1 MCFAYDATPPDL
13 PAHLASYVPLG
24 MTEGGSTASG
34 ESVVLTSQD
43 GTQFSAFVARPQA
56 PNGAGIV
63 ILPDVRGL
71 FRFYEDL
78 ASRFAIAGV
87 TAIAIDYF
95 GRTAGMSSGRDEHFE
110 FMPHVEK
117 TQAHQISQDVA
128 AALAHLRSLP
138 GANLKA
144 FFTVGF
150 CFGGGNSLQQAAE
163 HHGLS
168 GVIAFYGSPT
178 RARSGAPAPIER
190 IRDFECPVLGLYGG
204 SDQSIPV
211 EDVQKFDAA
220 LAQANIE
227 HEVHVYP
234 NTPHSFFDRTYDQYT
249 EESANAWQRMIA
261 FIGAHTPQTT
271 A

>member
-1 MCFAYDATPPDL
+1 MCFAYDATPPEL

-43 GTQFSAFVARPQA
+43 GTKFSAFVARPQA

-95 GRTAGMSSGRDEHFE
+95 GRTAGVSARSESFE
-110 FMPHVEK
+110 YALHVEK
-117 TQAHQISQDVA
+117 TKSDQISQDVA
-128 AALAHLRSLP
+128 AAIAHLRSLP

-144 FFTVGF
+144 IFTVGF
-150 CFGGGNSLQQAAE
+150 CFGGGNSLQQAANS
-163 HHGLS
+163 HGLS

-178 RARSGAPAPIER
+178 RPRSGAPAPIER
-190 IRDFECPVLGLYGG
+190 VREFECPVLGLYGG
-204 SDQSIPV
+204 ADHGISV
-211 EDVQKFDAA
+211 EDVHKFDAA
-220 LAQANIE
+220 LTRAGIE
-227 HEVHVYP
+227 HEIHIYP
-234 NTPHSFFDRTYDQYT
+234 NAPHSFFDRTYDQYKQ
-249 EESANAWQRMIA
+249 ESADAWQRMIA
-261 FIGAHTPQTT
+261 FIRAHTPQTT
-271 A
+271 S

>member
-1 MCFAYDATPPDL
+1 MCFAYDATPPEL
-13 PAHLASYVPLG
+13 PAHLAAYVPLG
-24 MTEGGSTASG
+24 MTEGGGTASG

-71 FRFYEDL
+71 FHFYEDL

-95 GRTAGMSSGRDEHFE
+95 GRTAGMAKRDENFE
-110 FMPHVEK
+110 FWPHVDQTK
-117 TQAHQISQDVA
+117 ADQIAQDVTA
-128 AALAHLRSLP
+128 AIAHLRSLP

-144 FFTVGF
+144 IFTVGF
-150 CFGGGNSLQQAAE
+150 CFGGGNSLQQAANSQ
-163 HHGLS
+163 GLA

-178 RARSGAPAPIER
+178 RARSGASAPIER
-190 IRDFECPVLGLYGG
+190 VRDFTCPVLGLYGG
-204 SDQSIPV
+204 ADQSIPV

-220 LAQANIE
+220 LSEAGIE
-227 HEVHVYP
+227 HEIHVYP
-234 NTPHSFFDRTYDQYT
+234 NAPHSFFDRTYDQFT
-249 EESANAWQRMIA
+249 EESADAWQRMIA
-261 FIGAHTPQTT
+261 FIGAHTPQTV